1 MAKLSKLL
9 SGLSFFY
16 TFKNAKKN
24 KSMKDDTTFDVLQY
38 KNVRSFSKET
48 QNFINLVTIQEDIK
62 PVGSQ
67 KFSVARYPGDIDL
80 MEVVEHCCTI
90 DDATR
95 KIAKSIQK
103 IARDIKETTN
113 IYMGD
118 FKTGLDIRYLPLR
131 NAMGEINEYGKIINY
146 DSDKIQNILVRLR
159 KKRLIT
165 NHDFSK
171 LTRLIVKKPSAYQ
184 WTTLFKLA
192 KKYWVIRWS
201 IDEVIEGKKELGI
214 KLAEK
219 KTMTLEEALRF
230 KTVTKLDLWAPVD
243 GRFTEITNFLSISY
257 MNKNGKVIPV
267 SPGLARYLERMI
279 GDIKHYGDKK
289 LDSYKPM
296 KMAKRMWALA
306 VYIDDKKV
314 LRKLY
319 PLFSSGASML
329 YQIDAEIEVL
339 IAMLED
345 ESISREIIEDGT
357 YEMIRTQ
364 VDQFKMRMSQIYDMV
379 LNDEFLYTIVDDI
392 TRTDEREFIIRKL
405 KEFRE
410 SVSEDIN
417 TYSEEYL
424 EKVGLLDI
432 DYYDHLLKEKEL
444 KAQQRRKNKDRE
456 VHKEELKQ
464 KIKSKTR
471 KILKKSSPK
480 KSSPR
485 KSSPKKTSPKKSSPK
500 KTSPKKSSPKKT
512 SPKKSSPKKTSPK
525 K

>member
-1 MAKLSKLL
+1 MDKLNKLL
-9 SGLSFFY
+9 TGTAGIFL
-16 TFKNAKKN
+16 FKNGKKN

-90 DDATR
+90 DDATK
-95 KIAKSIQK
+95 KIAKAIQK

-118 FKTGLDIRYLPLR
+118 FKAGLDVRYLSLR
-131 NAMGEINEYGKIINY
+131 DAMGEVNEYGKVINY
-146 DSDKIQNILVRLR
+146 DGDKLQNILIRLR

-165 NHDFSK
+165 NHEFTK
-171 LTRLIVKKPSAYQ
+171 LTRLIVKKPTAYQ

-192 KKYWVIRWS
+192 KEYWVIRWS

-214 KLAEK
+214 KIAEK
-219 KTMTLEEALRF
+219 KTMTLEDALRY
-230 KTVTKLDLWAPVD
+230 KTITKLDLWAPVD
-243 GRFTEITNFLSISY
+243 GRFTEITNFISISY
-257 MNKNGKVIPV
+257 MNKEGKVIPV

-289 LDSYKPM
+289 LESYLPM

-339 IAMLED
+339 IEMLED

-410 SVSEDIN
+410 SVSGDIN

-424 EKVGLLDI
+424 SKVGLLDI
-432 DYYDHLLKEKEL
+432 DYFDYLLKEKEV
-444 KAQQRRKNKDRE
+444 KEQERRQKKERDLLRHSGTKEKKTKKNSR
-456 VHKEELKQ
+456 
-464 KIKSKTR
+464 
-471 KILKKSSPK
+471 KSSPK
-480 KSSPR
+480 KSVR
-485 KSSPKKTSPKKSSPK
+485 KSSPKKSVRKSSPK
-500 KTSPKKSSPKKT
+500 KS
-512 SPKKSSPKKTSPK
+512 
-525 K
+525 